1 MTTSA
6 FTVPAEN
13 LAKSPPVS
21 GFLQQFGLG
30 KAPGLNLFDT
40 AKNQY
45 QAAQHHAAI
54 SQAADADRDTY
65 KQLIRGMATMAG
77 ARRGPQFE
85 RGIDE
90 ASKHITTLAPHL
102 MTMFPET
109 WDQLHGSR
117 GSAASLASAFAKA
130 HPERT
135 GAENAAN
142 AQSVFKRL
150 YGSPGKTPPGG
161 LGARDLGRLY
171 TGMNREG
178 LLSAKGGLEPA
189 QLAGRL
195 GHAGTAARSIIDTV
209 ASHGKQAF
217 DLGTALA
224 TRLSPPRVE
233 TLPSAVDPSGRWRGF
248 KPLSAAQRE
257 RFLQT
262 SEINNPNSYFR
273 EPPKKPD
280 LLLRMQH
287 PETAYEATQSVKA
300 AVSRWRTAEGLGAL
314 ARRAMNTDQ
323 MKYRSHLAPE
333 LAKAFPSG
341 STRGPSV
348 LSSVD
353 VQRKATSA
361 GRQLLDDHSVTTGL
375 RDQLKQYAR
384 RGYGDV
390 GRTEMGRPNT
400 SVLNP
405 GGPDA
410 MRENEILR
418 WSKDKPKGGA
428 GSRFDIHVHDA
439 MDAQRARTAA
449 AQAKIGL
456 KHTVLPDRR
465 GPIQETQFPTSSSL
479 MPTSPSAA
487 TPVPPVVDVNPRPVS
502 PPLSINSGVPS
513 AWERFGLPAA
523 ATVATGVLGYGAHR
537 MLSPSDQL
545 KE

>member
-1 MTTSA
+1 MTTSTFA
-6 FTVPAEN
+6 VPAEN
-13 LAKSPPVS
+13 LVKSPPVS

-85 RGIDE
+85 SGIDE
-90 ASKHITTLAPHL
+90 ASKHIAKLAPHL

-142 AQSVFKRL
+142 AQAVFKNL
-150 YGSPGKTPPGG
+150 YGSPGKAPPGG
-161 LGARDLGRLY
+161 LGAHDLGRLY
-171 TGMNREG
+171 TGMNRDG

-195 GHAGTAARSIIDTV
+195 GHAGTAARSIIDNV
-209 ASHGKQAF
+209 AAHGKQAF
-217 DLGTALA
+217 DIGTALA
-224 TRLSPPRVE
+224 TKLSPPRTE
-233 TLPSAVDPSGRWRGF
+233 TLPSSVDSSGKWKGF
-248 KPLSAAQRE
+248 KPLSAVQRE

-262 SEINNPNSYFR
+262 SEINNSPGYFR

-287 PETAYEATQSVKA
+287 PETAYEATQSIKV

-323 MKYRSHLAPE
+323 MKYRAHLAPE
-333 LAKAFPSG
+333 LAKAFPAG

-348 LSSVD
+348 RGSIETQS
-353 VQRKATSA
+353 KATSA
-361 GRQLLDDHSVTTGL
+361 GRELLDDHSNTTGL
-375 RDQLKQYAR
+375 RDLLKSYSR
-384 RGYGDV
+384 RGYGDI
-390 GRTEMGRPNT
+390 GRTEMGRHNVSP
-400 SVLNP
+400 LNP
-405 GGPDA
+405 RGPDA
-410 MRENEILR
+410 TRENEILR
-418 WSKDKPKGGA
+418 WSENKPKGGT
-428 GSRFDIHVHDA
+428 GMRFDIHTHAA
-439 MDAQRARTAA
+439 MDAQRARTAS

-479 MPTSPSAA
+479 MSAPPSAA
-487 TPVPPVVDVNPRPVS
+487 APVPPVVDVNPRPV
-502 PPLSINSGVPS
+502 PPPPSTNSGVPS

-523 ATVATGVLGYGAHR
+523 ATAATGVLGYGAHR
-537 MLSPSDQL
+537 MLSPSAQS